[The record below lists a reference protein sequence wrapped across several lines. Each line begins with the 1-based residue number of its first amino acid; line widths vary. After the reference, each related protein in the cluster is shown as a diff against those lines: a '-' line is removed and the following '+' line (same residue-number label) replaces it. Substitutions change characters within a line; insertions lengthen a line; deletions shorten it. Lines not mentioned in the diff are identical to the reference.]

1 MKSLGENIA
10 VRRAELG
17 MTQEQLAEKMN
28 VTAQAVSKWERDLSY
43 PDVDTISKLATLF
56 GCSIDALVSDASPV
70 LQKDNPESIERR
82 IVHIFVKTEDS
93 NVHVRVPV
101 ACFIE
106 MVKEGGIIGNIDDL
120 PGISTVTEMIKVG
133 VTGEIV
139 NVEQNGKTVVIS
151 VENYES

>member
-1 MKSLGENIA
+1 M
-10 VRRAELG
+10 
-17 MTQEQLAEKMN
+17 
-28 VTAQAVSKWERDLSY
+28 
-43 PDVDTISKLATLF
+43 
-56 GCSIDALVSDASPV
+56 
-70 LQKDNPESIERR
+70 
-82 IVHIFVKTEDS
+82 KTEDS

-139 NVEQNGKTVVIS
+139 NVEQNGETVVIS